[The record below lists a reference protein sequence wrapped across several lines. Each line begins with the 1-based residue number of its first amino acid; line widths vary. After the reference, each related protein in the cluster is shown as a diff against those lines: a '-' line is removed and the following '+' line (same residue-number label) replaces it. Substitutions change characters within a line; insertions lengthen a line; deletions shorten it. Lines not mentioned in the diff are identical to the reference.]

1 MKKAGQDF
9 TQVTENGTPFENE
22 SYALATPQQT
32 AVITMDDNK
41 DFVADL
47 TSRETT
53 FCSMVAN
60 TPAEKALLF
69 KAMNNPEKRVGDC
82 INMTIEAKDLYCEVV
97 TCTNQQTGQSDECP
111 RIVIIDKDGTGYQAV
126 SLGVYSAIKKII
138 QVFGAPTWEE
148 PLPLVVKQITKGDRK
163 LLTFDVDFK

>member
-1 MKKAGQDF
+1 MKKNEEFNPVAQD
-9 TQVTENGTPFENE
+9 NTPFTNDGYGVEQ
-22 SYALATPQQT
+22 TT
-32 AVITMDDNK
+32 AVSAYAMDEDSRFIAN
-41 DFVADL
+41 L

-53 FCSMVAN
+53 FCSLVAN
-60 TPAEKALLF
+60 TAAEKAMLF

-82 INMTIEAKDLYCEVV
+82 INMTIYAKDLYCEVV
-97 TCTNQQTGQSDECP
+97 DCINQQTGDVQKCP
-111 RIVIIDKDGTGYQAV
+111 RIVIIDKDGVGYQAV

-138 QVFGAPTWEE
+138 RVFGAPSWNE